1 MFLNLTKEEP
11 SKLTKCSLIMI
22 RPLNGLR
29 SQKRA
34 TQDILFFVDLISR
47 PMNSQTSATFTL
59 TCSKS
64 DTNQKV
70 LETLA

>member
-1 MFLNLTKEEP
+1 
-11 SKLTKCSLIMI
+11 MI